1 MIMIDNDTIQ
11 ELTILLGELGST
23 ATISSL
29 NQLAEKKYDYINALN
44 TVNRK
49 ANYFDSLAKEAKEKE
64 HD

>member
-29 NQLAEKKYDYINALN
+29 NQLAEKKYDY
-44 TVNRK
+44 T
-49 ANYFDSLAKEAKEKE
+49 
-64 HD
+64 